1 MANSFGG
8 NQQEGVR
15 TRQPDHPSEGGRPA
29 SKSGKK
35 FDQAGSAKYLE
46 SDNRP
51 WVVSKAED
59 AAHATQSN
67 GVSHQA

>member
-15 TRQPDHPSEGGRPA
+15 TRQPDHSSEWGTPA

-35 FDQAGSAKYLE
+35 FNQAGSAQYL
-46 SDNRP
+46 RVQH
-51 WVVSKAED
+51 WVVSKVED

-67 GVSHQA
+67 GVSHQV

>member
-15 TRQPDHPSEGGRPA
+15 TRQPDHPSEGGTPA

-35 FDQAGSAKYLE
+35 FKVKYYYK
-46 SDNRP
+46 SDNLINNLKGRYNN
-51 WVVSKAED
+51 KM
-59 AAHATQSN
+59 QSDN
-67 GVSHQA
+67 